1 MTNLPSAISKSAKS
15 GSSSGEIAD
24 GMRLSAKSVVCE
36 GWPLRSAAVKSRQ
49 RLSPFV
55 HDFPDELVAYA
66 VLRGPIRLPDALF
79 TAGKSNRIAPLQVV
93 RHDRVVGAPH
103 LRSAALHALR
113 AEREGRMQA
122 KTIEVEFIRYL
133 AGERQIQ
140 AAIAKMGLP
149 DTPEGGTG
157 FAGCIA
163 VSLGPKR
170 MDALQHFVHS
180 LGLLEDDALLAATPE
195 RLHAFGVTETMLA
208 ATTPSHHADLALEL
222 VAAVDGM
229 RT

>member
-1 MTNLPSAISKSAKS
+1 M
-15 GSSSGEIAD
+15 
-24 GMRLSAKSVVCE
+24 
-36 GWPLRSAAVKSRQ
+36 KSRAS
-49 RLSPFV
+49 LAPLV
-55 HDFPDELVAYA
+55 HDVPDEQVAYA
-66 VLRGPIRLPDALF
+66 VLRGPIRLRDALF

-93 RHDRVVGAPH
+93 RHDRVVGPAH

-113 AEREGRMQA
+113 AQREGRMQA
-122 KTIEVEFIRYL
+122 NTVEVEFIRYL

-140 AAIAKMGLP
+140 AAITKMGLP
-149 DTPEGGTG
+149 ETTDGADGGSG
-157 FAGCIA
+157 FAGCIV
-163 VSLGPKR
+163 VSLGAKR

-180 LGLLEDDALLAATPE
+180 LGLIEDDSLLASTPD
-195 RLHAFGVTETMLA
+195 RLQAFGVTETMLT